1 MKKTTPVSFKIRNQL
16 DGTITKV
23 HAEYL
28 RLANV
33 DEWDKDNTN
42 KPIRKATYVI
52 NPDISDSDSINSET
66 SEDNS

>member
-1 MKKTTPVSFKIRNQL
+1 MVLLRKYMRN
-16 DGTITKV
+16 T
-23 HAEYL
+23 Y
-28 RLANV
+28 V

-52 NPDISDSDSINSET
+52 TPDISDSDSINSET